1 MAPTGSLQR
10 GDQTHCSRVRD
21 HSFHLDKKM
30 PTKNEN
36 LTRRQVQDFTAWR
49 RSLQDQ
55 RIYVQQSRQKEDKVP
70 GWPLPNMKG
79 VHIPNCILHSNAAQA
94 PCTLAASL
102 LFSACRRAILQGHRH
117 DQSSHGWASGCKVLY
132 VNMSQH
138 SVLLKGQ
145 KQHTN
150 INKCRKKDQT

>member
-1 MAPTGSLQR
+1 MSSPR
-10 GDQTHCSRVRD
+10 
-21 HSFHLDKKM
+21 
-30 PTKNEN
+30 
-36 LTRRQVQDFTAWR
+36 FTAWR

-55 RIYVQQSRQKEDKVP
+55 RIYVQQSRQKEDEVP

-117 DQSSHGWASGCKVLY
+117 DQSSHGWASGCRVLY
-132 VNMSQH
+132 VNI
-138 SVLLKGQ
+138 VYCLKAKNNIWVFPQIGVPQ
-145 KQHTN
+145 IIHFNKVFHYKPSILGYPYFWKHPYILISTN
-150 INKCRKKDQT
+150 VAKKITPD